1 MRVTPTR
8 QTSAPTNDRGAATAI
23 FVFFLSAAL
32 GLSAL
37 VIDVGNGWQERRHLT
52 ISTDAAALA
61 AAQDYV
67 KNINGCAVSAGSVV
81 ASNNSDAT
89 MSSCV
94 NTTPA
99 GSTPGRVTVEAEA
112 TVEYLFAG
120 ALGFSQTTVTSS
132 TTVSYQSAGMVSG
145 GLRPFGLC
153 AGVLSTLTPT
163 VVPGNNEVYRIYYGK
178 DAQPDT
184 CGDANDIPGNWGIL
198 DFDGGANS
206 QDDIKD
212 WTRNGYDGEV
222 SIGDIIQG
230 DPGAFSNALKTE
242 LNYLKT
248 VDHFALPVFDIA
260 TGNGANA
267 DFRIE
272 RFAAVRLHD
281 FKANGPEKDR
291 YFEIEFLNE
300 VVQGGGGGPTDG
312 LGAFVIG
319 ICAVDGV
326 DPATACS

>member
-1 MRVTPTR
+1 MRVTPSRTMPDQR
-8 QTSAPTNDRGAATAI
+8 SDRGAATA
-23 FVFFLSAAL
+23 VAVLFLSAAL

-37 VIDVGNGWQERRHLT
+37 VIDVGNAWQERRHLT
-52 ISTDAAALA
+52 VSTDAAALA

-67 KNINGCAVSAGSVV
+67 KGINGCTVSAGPVV
-81 ASNNSDAT
+81 TSNNSEAT
-89 MSSCV
+89 MSSCA
-94 NTTPA
+94 NTAPA
-99 GSTPGRVTVEAEA
+99 GSTPGRVTVEAQA
-112 TVEYLFAG
+112 TVDYLFAG
-120 ALGFSQTTVTSS
+120 ALGFTDTTVSSS
-132 TTVSYQSAGMVSG
+132 TTASYQSAGSVYG

-163 VVPGNNEVYRIYYGK
+163 IVPGNGEMYRIYYGK

-184 CGDANDIPGNWGIL
+184 CGDENDIPGNWGLL

-206 QDDIKD
+206 QNDTKE
-212 WTRNGYDGEV
+212 WTLKGYDGEV
-222 SIGDIIQG
+222 SIGDLIEG
-230 DPGAFSNALKTE
+230 DTGAFSNALKTE
-242 LNYLKT
+242 LNYLMT

-267 DFRIE
+267 EFRIE
-272 RFAAVRLHD
+272 RFAAVRLHGY
-281 FKANGPEKDR
+281 KAVGPEEDR
-291 YFEIEFLNE
+291 YFDIEFLNE

-326 DPATACS
+326 NPVTACS